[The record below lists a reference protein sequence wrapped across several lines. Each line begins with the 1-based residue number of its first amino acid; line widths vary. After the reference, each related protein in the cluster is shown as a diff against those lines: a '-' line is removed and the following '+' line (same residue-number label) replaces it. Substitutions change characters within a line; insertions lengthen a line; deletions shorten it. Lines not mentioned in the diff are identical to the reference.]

1 MERQR
6 LAALAKAGEPSG
18 DDIRLA
24 CQSYV
29 RGDVTIEVLHLANEK
44 KTDAEDY

>member
-1 MERQR
+1 METRR
-6 LAALAKAGEPSG
+6 LASLEKAGEPSG

-29 RGDVTIEVLHLANEK
+29 RGDVIIEVLHLAGQEEP
-44 KTDAEDY
+44 DAADS